1 MSGSARG
8 VAALAFLVL
17 LLPGAAAAHVTV
29 TPRRVAPGAEAL
41 LAFSAPNEREHVPI
55 EALTVDLPAGFV
67 VGAVETKGG
76 WRTTTTGRTVTWRGG
91 RIPPGQFAQFF
102 LRAVSPGT
110 RGSFATTAVERF
122 ADGQRAVF
130 HPRVSVGTLRTTL
143 RPGTDSG
150 ARTLGKFALG
160 VALAAALLAVG
171 AGFLALR
178 SWLVSGEAD
187 GRLRDP

>member
-1 MSGSARG
+1 M
-8 VAALAFLVL
+8 
-17 LLPGAAAAHVTV
+17 
-29 TPRRVAPGAEAL
+29 
-41 LAFSAPNEREHVPI
+41 
-55 EALTVDLPAGFV
+55 
-67 VGAVETKGG
+67 
-76 WRTTTTGRTVTWRGG
+76 TWRGG
-91 RIPPGQFAQFF
+91 RISPGQFAQFF

-130 HPRVSVGTLRTTL
+130 HPRISVGTLRTTL

-178 SWLVSGEAD
+178 SWLFSGEAD